1 MFEHKKI
8 QNLDDYFLPMS
19 RRPGGGCTFF
29 CRISGYSSR
38 IRAFLHSYF
47 EAASKSGTLVED
59 RIPNPDEKNLSY
71 YEEIMG
77 SRVRT
82 DAVSIASALKKWLPR
97 MADTPR
103 SNVASALADVL
114 EQMRRR
120 GKNENMLRNAY
131 IKYMCWLYY
140 RFEQVVNRLGQD
152 ETPKILFGG
161 NVNAHELNFLSVL
174 SKSGCDI
181 VLLLYQGEADYQR
194 LDPSSEFSFP
204 LSMPGLSGFPEGFR
218 LNSLRGDAEKK
229 TKEKASGGKMTSAGR
244 ASAPSGVPSARSAP
258 APAGT
263 PRVRR
268 APVSADAPPAGRAP
282 VSAGTPPARETLT
295 NIWISGKGLEDILKP
310 ADQRGEKKD
319 SCYNCFLRITGVW
332 DKMTYLNDLYR
343 FQSDMKQN
351 GRSIVIAD
359 EGIPKPSVAEIGAIQ
374 RGSYDKAER
383 MIADLTRNIIFPENM
398 ELQRRMRA
406 AFTACMLEEAQQE
419 GMNLNRLTNRAVY
432 LLCWLKRYQGDLFR
446 KWKKGDISCF
456 ICLGGCRDQHEA
468 AFLKYL
474 AALPADVL
482 ILVPDRSRPC
492 CLQDPILYEISC
504 EDSMAVDS
512 FPKEDSPL
520 RMDTVAYQAE
530 RELDTILYQDS
541 GMYRDHQY
549 KKAVSVTLRSTYE
562 EIGILWDEELKYRPN
577 FRTSGDTVDMPVIF
591 AKVSGIKEGKIP
603 GYWADIRKMLTP
615 NSFLIRQ
622 VPFLRP
628 EDRNPV
634 RPHVTG
640 FFRNGRLQK
649 AKIRSHSCYRYG
661 FLREEVQ
668 EYILEKLQLLIDRRM
683 IRGTFENGTEYT
695 IIAVILNLPKDILRL
710 IQGFDFTKKNPK
722 LICINTTESI
732 LSLEDSILTAF
743 LNLVGFDV
751 VFFVPTG
758 YRCVE
763 KYFNENIVEEHL
775 IGDYIYDLTVP
786 DLKTLSPDGHRSW
799 VERIFSRGR

>member
-1 MFEHKKI
+1 MFEHREI

-29 CRISGYSSR
+29 YCIGGYSGQMEK
-38 IRAFLHSYF
+38 FLTAYF
-47 EAASKSGTLVED
+47 QAASKGGAVVED
-59 RIPNPDEKNLSY
+59 RIPNPDEKKLSY
-71 YEEIMG
+71 YEEMMG
-77 SRVRT
+77 SGFRA
-82 DAVSIASALKKWLPR
+82 DAGSIASALKKWLPR

-103 SNVASALADVL
+103 RNVSAALAEIL
-114 EQMRRR
+114 EQMTRR

-140 RFEQVVNRLGQD
+140 RFEQVVNRLGQ
-152 ETPKILFGG
+152 EEVPKILFGG
-161 NVNAHELNFLSVL
+161 NVSSHELNFFSVL

-181 VLLLYQGEADYQR
+181 VLLQYGGEEAYQR
-194 LDPSSEFSFP
+194 LDPSSQLSRP
-204 LSMPGLSGFPEGFR
+204 LDMPGLSSFPQGFS
-218 LNSLRGDAEKK
+218 LKSLRESLEQKKRDAALYAGS
-229 TKEKASGGKMTSAGR
+229 TGGA
-244 ASAPSGVPSARSAP
+244 APQRM
-258 APAGT
+258 
-263 PRVRR
+263 
-268 APVSADAPPAGRAP
+268 
-282 VSAGTPPARETLT
+282 TLT
-295 NIWISGKGLEDILKP
+295 NVWISGKGLEDILKP

-319 SCYNCFLRITGVW
+319 ACYNCFLRITGVW
-332 DKMTYLNDLYR
+332 DRMTYLSDLYR
-343 FQSDMKQN
+343 FQSDMKQT
-351 GRSIVIAD
+351 GRSIVIV
-359 EGIPKPSVAEIGAIQ
+359 ENGIPKPSVAEIGAIQ

-398 ELQRRMRA
+398 GLQRLMRS
-406 AFTACMLEEAQQE
+406 AFTACMLDETQQE
-419 GMNLNRLTNRAVY
+419 NMNLNRLTNRAVY

-456 ICLGGCRDQHEA
+456 VCLGGCRDQHEA

-474 AALPADVL
+474 TALPADVL
-482 ILVPDRSRPC
+482 ILVPDKSRPC

-504 EDSMAVDS
+504 EDSMKVDS
-512 FPKEDSPL
+512 FPKEGSAL

-591 AKVSGIKEGKIP
+591 AKVSGVKEGKVT
-603 GYWADIRKMLTP
+603 GYWADIRKMLTS

-622 VPFLRP
+622 MPFLRP

-634 RPHVTG
+634 KAHVSE

-649 AKIRSHSCYRYG
+649 AKLRSHSCYSYG

-668 EYILEKLQLLIDRRM
+668 EYILEKLQLLIDRRI

-695 IIAVILNLPKDILRL
+695 IVAVVLNLEKDILRL

-722 LICINTTESI
+722 LIYINTAESVI
-732 LSLEDSILTAF
+732 SLEDTILAAF
-743 LNLVGFDV
+743 LNLIGFDV

-758 YRCVE
+758 YQCVE
-763 KYFNENIVEEHL
+763 KYFSTGIMEEHL
-775 IGDYIYDLTVP
+775 IGDYVYDLTVP
-786 DLKTLSPDGHRSW
+786 DFSRMSPDGHLSW
-799 VERIFSRGR
+799 MDRIFNRRQ

>member
-1 MFEHKKI
+1 MFEHREI

-29 CRISGYSSR
+29 YRIGGYSGQMEK
-38 IRAFLHSYF
+38 FLTAYF
-47 EAASKSGTLVED
+47 QAASKGGAVVED
-59 RIPNPDEKNLSY
+59 RIPNPDEKRLSY
-71 YEEIMG
+71 YEEMMG
-77 SRVRT
+77 SGFRA
-82 DAVSIASALKKWLPR
+82 DAGSIASALKKWLPR

-103 SNVASALADVL
+103 SNVSAALADVL

-131 IKYMCWLYY
+131 IKYMCWFYY
-140 RFEQVVNRLGQD
+140 RFEQVANRLGQ
-152 ETPKILFGG
+152 EEVPKILFGG
-161 NVNAHELNFLSVL
+161 DVSSHELNFFSVL

-181 VLLLYQGEADYQR
+181 VLLQYGGEEAYQR
-194 LDPSSEFSFP
+194 LDPSSEISLP

-218 LNSLRGDAEKK
+218 LNSLGKTADRKAEGKASAGK
-229 TKEKASGGKMTSAGR
+229 IPAAGRLSASPGAAASGGLSA
-244 ASAPSGVPSARSAP
+244 SSVM
-258 APAGT
+258 
-263 PRVRR
+263 
-268 APVSADAPPAGRAP
+268 
-282 VSAGTPPARETLT
+282 PPARETLT
-295 NIWISGKGLEDILKP
+295 NVWISGKGLEDILKP

-319 SCYNCFLRITGVW
+319 ACYNCFLRITGVW
-332 DKMTYLNDLYR
+332 DRMTYLSDLYR
-343 FQSDMKQN
+343 FQSDMKQT
-351 GRSIVIAD
+351 GRSIVIV
-359 EGIPKPSVAEIGAIQ
+359 ENGIPKPSVAEIGDIQ

-398 ELQRRMRA
+398 GLQRLMRS
-406 AFTACMLEEAQQE
+406 AFTACMLDEAQQE
-419 GMNLNRLTNRAVY
+419 NMNLNRLTNRAVY

-456 ICLGGCRDQHEA
+456 VCLGGCRDQHEA

-474 AALPADVL
+474 TALPADVL
-482 ILVPDRSRPC
+482 ILVPDKSRPC

-504 EDSMAVDS
+504 EDSMKVDS
-512 FPKEDSPL
+512 FPKEGSAL

-591 AKVSGIKEGKIP
+591 AKVSGVKEGKVP
-603 GYWADIRKMLTP
+603 GYWADISKMLTS

-622 VPFLRP
+622 MPFLRP

-634 RPHVTG
+634 KAHVSE

-649 AKIRSHSCYRYG
+649 AKLRSHSCYSYG

-668 EYILEKLQLLIDRRM
+668 EYILEKLQLLIDRRI

-695 IIAVILNLPKDILRL
+695 IVAVVLNLPKDILRL

-722 LICINTTESI
+722 LVWINTTESL
-732 LSLEDSILTAF
+732 LSLEDSILAAF

-775 IGDYIYDLTVP
+775 IGEYVYDLTVP